1 MDKSVLSLIQM
12 FMPLIV
18 LLIIVLIGL
27 AAWQSFKRSSIGM
40 LTDALACELKN
51 GNATV
56 TEEEIAATP
65 RSLSGMDSLLL
76 PKIAR
81 DFPEFSWNEWR
92 VRIEDAVRA
101 ESEGK
106 SADGTAK
113 LYKTVIARYH
123 KNEGTCSILAETN
136 ASYLPVDESGNAMPL
151 RKQSVFETELIYVQD
166 ADKVQGKAF
175 GVNCVNCGA
184 PVKMLG
190 QKSCPY
196 CGTGLEP
203 INLRVWTIASVRET

>member
-1 MDKSVLSLIQM
+1 MDTSVLSLIRT

-18 LLIIVLIGL
+18 LLAIVLIGVG
-27 AAWQSFKRSSIGM
+27 AWNRFKRSSIGM
-40 LTDALACELKN
+40 LTDALARELKS

-56 TEEEIAATP
+56 TEEEIATRP
-65 RSLSGMDSLLL
+65 RSLSGMDTLLL

-92 VRIEDAVRA
+92 VKIEDAVRA
-101 ESEGK
+101 EAESK
-106 SADGTAK
+106 SADGLAEV
-113 LYKTVIARYH
+113 YKTVIARYH
-123 KNEGTCSILAETN
+123 KAEGTCSILTETN
-136 ASYLPVDESGNAMPL
+136 ASYMPIDENGNEKSL

-175 GVNCVNCGA
+175 GVNCTNCGA

-203 INLRVWTIASVRET
+203 INIRVWTIASVRET